1 MIHIERISEIVFAYD
16 RDYVLITTEISLAD
30 LSDEERDLLERILP
44 VSPRTWTHLRTN
56 ATLSRW
62 HFSKQFPVP
71 EGVLP
76 SLLSCD
82 EQLQTGDVLLYDE

>member
-1 MIHIERISEIVFAYD
+1 MIYIERIAEIVFSFD
-16 RDYVLITTEISLAD
+16 RAHVLITTEISLAD

-44 VSPRTWTHLRTN
+44 VPPRTWTHLRTN
-56 ATLSRW
+56 ATLRRW
-62 HFSKQFPVP
+62 YSSKPFPVP

-82 EQLQTGDVLLYDE
+82 EQLQAGDVLLYDE